1 MHLSLCMR
9 VSSTSSLAPSLAPM
23 PPRSPFS
30 QATASR
36 GAFACPPSE
45 SQQYFASV
53 TFPPLSS
60 LAPSC
65 GSPACGSPPSV
76 FSLTSGTPN
85 STGTVQHSS
94 TGANPSGSSTP
105 LSEAVSFR
113 GRQVVSSPW
122 GNAPIQLGRS
132 LQTQSANMQAS
143 GVGMGSGSAGHVG
156 SPVTST
162 PSAYG
167 ASPGFPCGGTGAS
180 AFAPFQLPQPLH
192 PLGPTLV
199 PAEMGHMCG
208 SASLNNTMPG
218 PSAGPQGPGGSPG
231 MFPGCGVRNGR
242 SMFGSVNLVGA
253 VPSAAPVQA
262 SGVPISRHFDV
273 RRPAPFDLAKFD
285 RRDPHVHFYLPVDCP
300 HSRRCPDGC
309 CPLAHTK
316 LEKIF
321 HPIVYKTQTCQMSLS
336 SRCEY
341 YSKCAFYH
349 NDKDRLE
356 ADSAWRL
363 WEHRWSSWRQQVDQ
377 ILGMH
382 NKLEKEIKRKVDG
395 ILKIRMPRQQS
406 FQRQQQQR
414 QAALDA
420 HAVDLNQATTCHQ
433 DAQSRHHGSSPVYEP
448 HHHSSYQRLM
458 HGAQSQQQVISP
470 VVQQM
475 TRNTTAP
482 QGFQS
487 LLNIQ
492 QSALHIDHDK
502 DAGGIGFQIPA
513 GTAAESH
520 RRTSGD
526 PAWLWVADNSGQ
538 VDVRRSGIEM
548 QGTYGTSF
556 GFRHTAGG
564 PLSGEH
570 AVGRSDSL
578 LFSSDNG
585 DGAGSRSLSNLSGR
599 QAQKREDGET
609 DGGSGNRQE
618 GSADSCVARS
628 SPGLHLFPGEQRGRH
643 NRGLDVSA
651 GSPAVLAPRRGPR
664 QQMDG
669 DASGLYMR
677 QGEVPGCFRIDSS
690 VQDYPEG
697 IWHIGTKQYASF
709 RPHAASRGCVGD
721 AYIHSDSMGV
731 VVEDG
736 HSGELDLAARGGGRR
751 REEETVC
758 SLAPGSVASSSSEDF
773 KQAERQRYLSE
784 TIHFGTVQMAPVQAV
799 PGTWAAGGG
808 RMGGG
813 LQSSARG
820 QHFLGESGNSRDCV
834 TGEGKPSSEVSI
846 TSVDAFLTGASIV
859 PGASS
864 SAAERLDGNAT
875 SADSTEAKAMKLMG
889 TRVSRGPMID
899 GWDPTGTAAST
910 RRSSV
915 VTGSNRAPG
924 ADATPRSSGVPASG
938 SVSSGG
944 DGTDMVIRVC
954 PQPPQVR
961 QGLASAETAGAQRAA
976 RFSINDDIASA
987 PAPDVEETGSPDNKG
1002 SPSTGSLDERIN
1014 SSGEAEAMAEMTGRN
1029 PCSLKE
1035 ETTVLSEDGADRKK
1049 EDSRDAGGKV
1059 DGPCQEIIEHRRLQ
1073 EKRNLETR
1081 SREPDTVRY
1090 TCGQVPGAGS
1100 SSPVR
1105 TVSHVETSEIPSGV
1119 RHELTLR
1126 QNQAQVAPH
1135 ATGATL
1141 PSAGADYSPYTLLDF
1156 CFLDD
1161 DNEGSTGF
1169 RTRFSSGGADS
1180 SSAGGSSYF
1189 RVHVGSSTGAQ
1200 GDRTVG
1206 ASSQSE
1212 GLGPQ
1217 GVESNREGSAVEE
1230 EGRAESCREGVG
1242 HLVNSSAAGRSK
1254 IEQLPK
1260 HGFTAVANPDYPTW
1274 NTGASPFASRTA
1286 ARGEEGSYPTE
1297 GGNSLEGAGS
1307 SSGLFNAKGG
1317 EFYWLEST
1325 SGKANPGE
1333 MCEAGHGDVR
1343 VAASAS
1349 AGKDVFIQAP
1359 QQVCGSERVPE
1370 DFSLL
1375 SPGTPAVRVEALA
1388 ADPRLRQLSDDMPSR
1403 VCVVLKP
1410 EENPQGSSGARF
1422 TFVAEGGAEAGSTG
1436 GSKPRSLETGNGLPQ
1451 EKLHSGRGSDQSGDF
1466 AERMEEAAATG
1477 SGRMFHETP
1486 SGSYREN
1493 ISLLYSA
1500 YSLPEMAHPE
1510 PISQQLTTSVGLPE
1524 TQTCVEGATVP
1535 QNEDTKPEC
1544 ASYSGQSVQCQGSLL
1559 STEGEAELGNSG
1571 GTKESCF
1578 QGEGREK
1585 ATNARFCQDVSEPL
1599 DGLVPS
1605 TETQEGGK
1613 NMEVS
1618 GLQTTPGFLPEF
1630 SSQPYTRP
1638 AAASDKERSCEVQL
1652 RGITH
1657 YDRGRRSTVASLMET
1672 ASRSSTSSTGFED
1685 VLARGDTSSVGLC
1698 FPSRASSFS
1707 TGGIPGLALVSRSSS
1722 CGSAFGVR
1730 PGERTIDSLSIGAS
1744 STSPESL
1751 ALASPISGSGMG
1763 SLSSVPEERH
1773 MGHRDGCCEASCE
1786 FGDVI
1791 LEPPFLSLAGSLS
1804 AGGIGGGEAAVT
1816 AGEAGRRE
1824 CDEQQPKL
1832 LRGSN
1837 LAGER
1842 GPDDGCQVKSTE
1854 EQGVQEERVGKGC
1867 EATGGSVKE
1876 ERGAQPHEYLQGGSI
1891 DHIHS
1896 AKCSHCVYYQHLTEH
1911 LKGMLHTAMEEVQRL
1926 RCGPGVPQ
1934 DYGKDQG
1941 SAVGGFERDLFLAPG
1956 VSQCERSLD
1965 YYQDPVTPGASLVF
1979 PVSSFANTHLTRAED
1994 SGLDAA
2000 VQTPS
2005 LPTVSDG
2012 DTLGAAVNGV
2022 EEQAVEVCNMM
2033 DVLAGIQSDLG
2044 PLEVQSSLHDQGGES
2059 PENEGEAV
2067 TGFDGGELRRTSGP
2081 FLSVLAK
2088 LAAVS
2093 VETLPRENPV
2103 TGHDP
2108 QLQEST
2114 VGVVERK
2121 TREGSAPASQEIVE
2135 EETRPEQTKSASVSP
2150 WSLRD
2155 CGPAPGLKGT
2165 VDLQDSSSSF
2175 FASLATGKQ
2184 LSENE
2189 KLRDE
2194 GTPCR
2199 SGVLADVAS
2208 ASATFCG
2215 DNSETSD
2222 RVFDEGSDGG
2232 DRQRRRTMPK
2242 ECGEEVEETQRDNGD
2257 QTVAREDV

>member
-1 MHLSLCMR
+1 MNPSLCMS
-9 VSSTSSLAPSLAPM
+9 VSSTPSRAPSLAPM

-45 SQQYFASV
+45 GQQYFASA

-65 GSPACGSPPSV
+65 GSPACGSPPSL

-113 GRQVVSSPW
+113 GRQVVSTPW

-132 LQTQSANMQAS
+132 LQPQSSNMQAS

-156 SPVTST
+156 SPVASA

-167 ASPGFPCGGTGAS
+167 ASPGFPCGGSGAS

-199 PAEMGHMCG
+199 PAEMGHVYG
-208 SASLNNTMPG
+208 NASLNNTMPG
-218 PSAGPQGPGGSPG
+218 PSAAPQGPGGSPG
-231 MFPGCGVRNGR
+231 MFPGCGLRNGR
-242 SMFGSVNLVGA
+242 NMVGSVNLVGT
-253 VPSAAPVQA
+253 VPSAVPVPA

-420 HAVDLNQATTCHQ
+420 HAVDLNQTTTCHQ
-433 DAQSRHHGSSPVYEP
+433 DAQSRHRGSSPVYEP

-475 TRNTTAP
+475 TRNTTTP

-492 QSALHIDHDK
+492 QSTLHIDHDK

-513 GTAAESH
+513 GTTAEGQ

-526 PAWLWVADNSGQ
+526 SAWLWVADNAGQ
-538 VDVRRSGIEM
+538 VDVRRSGVEM
-548 QGTYGTSF
+548 QRPYGTSF

-564 PLSGEH
+564 PLFGEH
-570 AVGRSDSL
+570 TAGRSDSL

-585 DGAGSRSLSNLSGR
+585 DGAGSSSLSNLNGR
-599 QAQKREDGET
+599 QAQKREDGGT

-618 GSADSCVARS
+618 GSTEPCVARS
-628 SPGLHLFPGEQRGRH
+628 STSLHLFPGEQRGRS

-669 DASGLYMR
+669 DASGLYLR
-677 QGEVPGCFRIDSS
+677 QGEVPGCFRTGSSLQDS
-690 VQDYPEG
+690 PEG
-697 IWHIGTKQYASF
+697 IWHVGTKQYTSF

-721 AYIHSDSMGV
+721 AYTHSDSVGIV
-731 VVEDG
+731 LEDG
-736 HSGELDLAARGGGRR
+736 QSSELDLAARGGGRR

-758 SLAPGSVASSSSEDF
+758 SLAPGSVAASSSEDF

-808 RMGGG
+808 RMGGA

-820 QHFLGESGNSRDCV
+820 QHFPGEPGNTRECV

-846 TSVDAFLTGASIV
+846 TSVDAFLTGAPIV

-864 SAAERLDGNAT
+864 SAAERLDEKAT
-875 SADSTEAKAMKLMG
+875 PADSTEAKAPKLMG
-889 TRVSRGPMID
+889 IRGSRGPMID
-899 GWDPTGTAAST
+899 GWDPTGTATST

-915 VTGSNRAPG
+915 VTGSNRALG

-938 SVSSGG
+938 SMGSGG

-954 PQPPQVR
+954 QQPPQVR
-961 QGLASAETAGAQRAA
+961 QGLGSAETAGAQRAA
-976 RFSINDDIASA
+976 RFRINDDIASA

-1002 SPSTGSLDERIN
+1002 SPSTVSLDERIN
-1014 SSGEAEAMAEMTGRN
+1014 SSGEAEEMAEMTGRN

-1035 ETTVLSEDGADRKK
+1035 ETTGLSEDGADRKK
-1049 EDSRDAGGKV
+1049 KDPLDAGGKA
-1059 DGPCQEIIEHRRLQ
+1059 DGPCQEVIEQGRLQ
-1073 EKRNLETR
+1073 EKRDLETR

-1090 TCGQVPGAGS
+1090 TCGQVPGTGS
-1100 SSPVR
+1100 SPPVR
-1105 TVSHVETSEIPSGV
+1105 TGSHVETSEIPSGV

-1126 QNQAQVAPH
+1126 QHQAQIAPH

-1141 PSAGADYSPYTLLDF
+1141 PSAGTDYSPYTLLDF

-1161 DNEGSTGF
+1161 DNEGSTGL
-1169 RTRFSSGGADS
+1169 RTHFGSGGVDS
-1180 SSAGGSSYF
+1180 SSADGSSYF
-1189 RVHVGSSTGAQ
+1189 RAHVGSITGAQ
-1200 GDRTVG
+1200 SDRTVG

-1212 GLGPQ
+1212 GLSPQ
-1217 GVESNREGSAVEE
+1217 GVEGNREGGAVEE
-1230 EGRAESCREGVG
+1230 EGRAESCRVGVG
-1242 HLVNSSAAGRSK
+1242 DLIGSGAAGSSK
-1254 IEQLPK
+1254 IEQVPQ
-1260 HGFTAVANPDYPTW
+1260 HGFSAVADPDYPTW
-1274 NTGASPFASRTA
+1274 NTGASFASRTA
-1286 ARGEEGSYPTE
+1286 ARGEKGSYPTE

-1307 SSGLFNAKGG
+1307 SSGVFSVKSG

-1333 MCEAGHGDVR
+1333 MRKAGHGDVP
-1343 VAASAS
+1343 VAALAS
-1349 AGKDVFIQAP
+1349 AAKDAFIQVP

-1375 SPGTPAVRVEALA
+1375 SSGTPAVRMEAFA
-1388 ADPRLRQLSDDMPSR
+1388 TDSRLRQRSDDTPSR

-1410 EENPQGSSGARF
+1410 GENSKGSAGARI

-1436 GSKPRSLETGNGLPQ
+1436 GSKPRSLETGNRIPQ
-1451 EKLHSGRGSDQSGDF
+1451 ERLHSGRGSDQLGDF
-1466 AERMEEAAATG
+1466 AERMKEAAATG
-1477 SGRMFHETP
+1477 SDRMFHETP
-1486 SGSYREN
+1486 SGSYSEN
-1493 ISLLYSA
+1493 ISLLYST
-1500 YSLPEMAHPE
+1500 YSVPEVAHPE
-1510 PISQQLTTSVGLPE
+1510 PISQQLATSVALPE
-1524 TQTCVEGATVP
+1524 TQAHVEGATVP
-1535 QNEDTKPEC
+1535 QNEDTKPER
-1544 ASYSGQSVQCQGSLL
+1544 ANYSGQNVQCQGSLV
-1559 STEGEAELGNSG
+1559 STEREAELGNRG
-1571 GTKESCF
+1571 GAKEKSF
-1578 QGEGREK
+1578 QGDDRGK
-1585 ATNARFCQDVSEPL
+1585 TTDARFGQDVSEPL
-1599 DGLVPS
+1599 DAPVPN
-1605 TETQEGGK
+1605 TETQEVGK
-1613 NMEVS
+1613 RIELS
-1618 GLQTTPGFLPEF
+1618 GLQSTPAFLPEF
-1630 SSQPYTRP
+1630 SSQPYVR
-1638 AAASDKERSCEVQL
+1638 AAVASEKERSCEVQL

-1657 YDRGRRSTVASLMET
+1657 HDRGRRSTVASIMET
-1672 ASRSSTSSTGFED
+1672 SSRSSTSSTGFED
-1685 VLARGDTSSVGLC
+1685 VLSRGDTSSVGLC

-1730 PGERTIDSLSIGAS
+1730 PGEPAIDSLSIGAS

-1773 MGHRDGCCEASCE
+1773 MGQRDGCYEASCE
-1786 FGDVI
+1786 FDDVT
-1791 LEPPFLSLAGSLS
+1791 LEPPFISLAGSLS
-1804 AGGIGGGEAAVT
+1804 GGGIGGGEAAVT

-1824 CDEQQPKL
+1824 CDDQQPEL
-1832 LRGSN
+1832 LRGSD

-1854 EQGVQEERVGKGC
+1854 EQDVQEERVGKGC

-1876 ERGAQPHEYLQGGSI
+1876 ERGAQPHEYVQGGSI

-1926 RCGPGVPQ
+1926 RCGPAVPQ
-1934 DYGKDQG
+1934 EYGEDQG
-1941 SAVGGFERDLFLAPG
+1941 SAVGRFDRDLFLAPG
-1956 VSQCERSLD
+1956 LSQCERSLD
-1965 YYQDPVTPGASLVF
+1965 YYQDPATPGASLVF
-1979 PVSSFANTHLTRAED
+1979 PVSSFSNAHLIRTED

-2012 DTLGAAVNGV
+2012 ETAGAAVNGV
-2022 EEQAVEVCNMM
+2022 EQQAVEVCNMM

-2044 PLEVQSSLHDQGGES
+2044 PLEVESSLHDRGGES
-2059 PENEGEAV
+2059 PANEGEAV
-2067 TGFDGGELRRTSGP
+2067 TGFHAGELRRTSGP
-2081 FLSVLAK
+2081 FLSALAK
-2088 LAAVS
+2088 LAAVP
-2093 VETLPRENPV
+2093 VEALPRESPV
-2103 TGHDP
+2103 PGHDP
-2108 QLQEST
+2108 QVRESAS
-2114 VGVVERK
+2114 GVMERK
-2121 TREGSAPASQEIVE
+2121 IREGSASASQEVAE
-2135 EETRPEQTKSASVSP
+2135 EETRPEQTKSTSVSP

-2155 CGPAPGLKGT
+2155 RGTAPGLKGT
-2165 VDLQDSSSSF
+2165 VDLQDSSSSL

-2189 KLRDE
+2189 TLGGE
-2194 GTPCR
+2194 GAPCR
-2199 SGVLADVAS
+2199 GSGVLAGVAS
-2208 ASATFCG
+2208 SSATFCG

-2222 RVFDEGSDGG
+2222 RVCDEGSDGG
-2232 DRQRRRTMPK
+2232 GRERGRTMSK

-2257 QTVAREDV
+2257 QTVAREDA